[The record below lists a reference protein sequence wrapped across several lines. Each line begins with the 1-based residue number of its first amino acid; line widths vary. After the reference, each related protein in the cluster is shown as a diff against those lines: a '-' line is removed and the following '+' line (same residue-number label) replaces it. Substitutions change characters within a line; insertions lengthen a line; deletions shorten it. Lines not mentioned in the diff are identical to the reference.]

1 MYEVIDTVLT
11 SFIRNF
17 GDKYCNSGGNCKV
30 LECIVNDTSRF
41 CNFIHDMVCQTN
53 PICTIEHVQHR
64 VNTVLEYRKILSQLL
79 STTQVEQ
86 RSIEWYEMR
95 RGRLTASA
103 IAEAL
108 GQGKYRSRNTLLKN
122 KAFPELDKPF
132 DSYSSP
138 PLRHGI
144 ILEDMSA
151 RCYQQRRGNI
161 NIYNFGMI
169 PHPDMSCFGA
179 SPDGINDLGIMIEIK
194 TPYKRKVGG
203 EIPYEYMLQM
213 QGQMAVCGLKECD
226 FVDAEI
232 KMNVNID
239 EYINTIDENLRV
251 DHGMIVEYCDI
262 AGDRLF
268 DYSPPYLSPKEC
280 MTWANE
286 KKKTRINEFGQNN
299 VRLLMAWRLEKIHI
313 ERVIFDSNLW
323 ESLVPKIEQFWR
335 DVLNMRLKGISN
347 IAGSSKKPRKETT
360 LNITLDDTAN
370 LSPPKDTYVF
380 VDSDSDSD

>member
-1 MYEVIDTVLT
+1 MASSDRNDMIDAVLT
-11 SFIRNF
+11 SLIGNF
-17 GDKYCNSGGNCKV
+17 CVNGGNDNK
-30 LECIVNDTSRF
+30 LFDYMVNASRF
-41 CNFIHDMVCQTN
+41 CNFVHDMVCKSDSK
-53 PICTIEHVQHR
+53 CTLDHVAQR
-64 VNTVLEYRKILSQLL
+64 VSTVLEYRATLSHLL
-79 STTQVEQ
+79 STPQVEQ
-86 RSIEWYEMR
+86 RSSEWYEMR

-108 GQGKYRSRNTLLKN
+108 GQGKYRSKNTLLKS

-161 NIYNFGMI
+161 KIHNFGMI

-179 SPDGINDLGIMIEIK
+179 SPDGINELGIMIEIK

-203 EIPYEYMLQM
+203 EVPHEYMLQM

-239 EYINTIDENLRV
+239 EYINTVEENLQV
-251 DHGMIVEYCDI
+251 DHGMIVEYCD
-262 AGDRLF
+262 AVGDRLF
-268 DYSPPYLSPKEC
+268 DYSPPYLTPKEC
-280 MTWANE
+280 MTWAND

-299 VRLLMAWRLEKIHI
+299 VKLLLAWRLEKIHI
-313 ERVIFDSNLW
+313 ERVLFDSNLW
-323 ESLVPKIEQFWR
+323 ESLVPKIEQFWT
-335 DVLNMRLKGISN
+335 DVLNMRLRGISC
-347 IAGSSKKPRKETT
+347 IEGSSKKPRKETT
-360 LNITLDDTAN
+360 LNIVLDDAS
-370 LSPPKDTYVF
+370 LSPPKDIYTF
-380 VDSDSDSD
+380 VDSDSD